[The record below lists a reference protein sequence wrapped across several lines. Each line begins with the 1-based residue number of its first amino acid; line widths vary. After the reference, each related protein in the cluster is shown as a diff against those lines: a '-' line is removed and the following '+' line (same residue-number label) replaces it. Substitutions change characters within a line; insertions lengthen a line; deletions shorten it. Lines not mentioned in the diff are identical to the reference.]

1 MRDTRTH
8 GRFYSKV
15 GVMCDRYRRDAPPAY
30 FVWKSAEVQSPQSA
44 ERPEVHATTSSKH
57 TTPGRRSY
65 GCLRISIGKQHKHRH
80 THTHT
85 HSHSHP
91 HNSDTSLLSSHRKLE
106 QTRCRWGRG
115 VEDERKGGGER
126 KGGEEDRKGGE
137 AGRGGVGVREGG
149 RENEGKGKACGLP
162 TDVFSKTKA

>member
-1 MRDTRTH
+1 MPSHLYRKATLTPTHTR
-8 GRFYSKV
+8 
-15 GVMCDRYRRDAPPAY
+15 
-30 FVWKSAEVQSPQSA
+30 E
-44 ERPEVHATTSSKH
+44 
-57 TTPGRRSY
+57 
-65 GCLRISIGKQHKHRH
+65 RH
-80 THTHT
+80 TLTQL
-85 HSHSHP
+85 
-91 HNSDTSLLSSHRKLE
+91 DASLLSSHRKLE

-137 AGRGGVGVREGG
+137 AGRVGAGVREGG